1 MCIRFA
7 VEPLMINPSAQQI
20 EFLCVT
26 QFFGST
32 MRDGSVLP
40 ESTIDLLFS
49 KDNRVL
55 VETNLCKY

>member
-1 MCIRFA
+1 
-7 VEPLMINPSAQQI
+7 MINPSAQQI